1 VGPGLQEATLGWSVA
16 ANGQADVRFELP
28 AGSRNVTGYDELS
41 FRTMTDPGYDANQGI
56 TYQDFDVI
64 VEDTNGARA
73 AVAASDVG
81 NDVLRNEF
89 SGRRRGATHLIM
101 NQIRF
106 PLSAFSGVD
115 LSHVAAVELSFDR
128 VSAGVIHVSDLAFQR
143 TS

>member
-1 VGPGLQEATLGWSVA
+1 MGWSVA
-16 ANGQADVRFELP
+16 ADGQANIRFELP
-28 AGSRNVTGYDELS
+28 AGTRDVTGYDELS
-41 FRTMTDPGYDANQGI
+41 FRTMTDPGYNANYGI

-73 AVAASDVG
+73 VVAASDVG
-81 NDVLRNEF
+81 NDVLHNEF
-89 SGRRRGATHLIM
+89 SRRRGSTHLIM

-115 LSHVAAVELSFDR
+115 LSHVAAVEFSFDR

-143 TS
+143 TT